1 MIEWALLPS
10 RHYKLL
16 GYLTLCD
23 KDESK
28 VVLGH

>member
-1 MIEWALLPS
+1 MSAVPS

-16 GYLTLCD
+16 GYLTLYD
-23 KDESK
+23 KDEGK